1 MTRTIS
7 VMRRQELNLLRK
19 CIDMDEEY
27 QPIKELMKSKRAGHT
42 NPEGD
47 FASFLKNTGGTPSLE
62 ALDDQKDEE
71 EQTDGPDLP
80 SLEAVDGKDQPEPK
94 GSARSAAHAKEESGP
109 DTN

>member
-1 MTRTIS
+1 
-7 VMRRQELNLLRK
+7 MRRQELNLLRM
-19 CIDMDEEY
+19 CIDMEDEY

-47 FASFLKNTGGTPSLE
+47 FASFLKNTGGTPSLD
-62 ALDDQKDEE
+62 ALDDKKDEE

-80 SLEAVDGKDQPEPK
+80 SLEPLDGKENGAPS
-94 GSARSAAHAKEESGP
+94 GSAESAAHAKPESGP